1 MNCASCQAQL
11 APGSTHCYACGS
23 RQPSPQPRARTGA
36 SGGRGSSAVGSQAW
50 QNWSANAPAASESWR
65 VWASFFLGG
74 LYGPVASLYL
84 AHREEWAAGLR
95 SGALP
100 PATPSQRGFI
110 VLGLFVG
117 LPVFFVSILGFVI
130 NASEVRR
137 HWDYYDNGIDAWIGV
152 SDAWWFA
159 WVNLLIAGFYLVSV
173 VLARMIDRR
182 FAILLSELTG
192 GDPQAML
199 SYRRGRF
206 GRIVA
211 AVLGVVPFALVAW
224 MAVRMRI
231 ETWAPSLDGQAVFY
245 LFAVTVA
252 AWATSWLHVSPVSR
266 FRDVLVSQ
274 P

>member
-1 MNCASCQAQL
+1 M
-11 APGSTHCYACGS
+11 
-23 RQPSPQPRARTGA
+23 
-36 SGGRGSSAVGSQAW
+36 
-50 QNWSANAPAASESWR
+50 
-65 VWASFFLGG
+65 WASFFLGG

-100 PATPSQRGFI
+100 PATPSQRGLI

-137 HWDYYDNGIDAWIGV
+137 HWDYYDSGVDAWIGV

-159 WVNLLIAGFYLVSV
+159 WVNLWIAGFYLVSV
-173 VLARMIDRR
+173 VMARMVDQR
-182 FAILLSELTG
+182 FGVLLAELTG

-199 SYRRGRF
+199 AFRRGRV
-206 GRIVA
+206 GRVIAGLLGA
-211 AVLGVVPFALVAW
+211 APFALIVW

-231 ETWAPSLDGQAVFY
+231 ETWSPSLEGWAVIY
-245 LFAVTVA
+245 LFVTTLA
-252 AWATSWLHVSPVSR
+252 AWATSWLHVTSVAR
-266 FRDVLVSQ
+266 FRSVLVSR